1 MAFTVQNDAGDVAGA
16 NAYCGVAYFREY
28 FSDIGTDTS
37 TYLDTAVEQAIVA
50 GTRYLDQRYRYPG
63 EKKNR
68 NQSTMWPRW
77 DVEDESGD
85 IVDVVPVPIK
95 QATCEAAI
103 RKLSGVALMPDPT
116 YDASGQQISAKS
128 VTVGPITESYT
139 YSQVV
144 GAPKGLMLPQF
155 PSIQLL
161 LTSSGL
167 LASGVSREIVRG

>member
-1 MAFTVQNDAGDVAGA
+1 MPFLVQNDQGDVAGA
-16 NAYCGVAYFREY
+16 NAYCEVVFFREY
-28 FSDIGTDTS
+28 FEDVGVDTTAFSDV
-37 TYLDTAVEQAIVA
+37 AVEQSIVA

-85 IVDVVPVPIK
+85 IVDTVPVPIK
-95 QATCEAAI
+95 QATCEAAF
-103 RKLSGVALMPDPT
+103 RKLSGIALMPDPT
-116 YDASGQQISAKS
+116 YDASGTQISAKS

-167 LASGVSREIVRG
+167 LASGISRDIVRG